1 MTASCHVAA
10 MPTAD
15 LDRIGS
21 RGVDV
26 GNAVVVTVN
35 QNEGGEAA
43 VGEHVALVAH
53 QPARVGGPYAEVG
66 PVFHPRQFVA
76 AGTTARGG
84 RGPSSPPG
92 PPHEPAPTAAPPA
105 HPTVPAQVGDASAGR
120 VAPPLR
126 ACREA
131 PPASAGVAAAVQE
144 VPMQAILVWLQLD
157 LTEVTVDTHV

>member
-15 LDRIGS
+15 LDRSRSRS

-66 PVFHPRQFVA
+66 PVFIHAHSLRRVRPRGVGEVHPRL
-76 AGTTARGG
+76 ARLT
-84 RGPSSPPG
+84 SPPRQLRLQ
-92 PPHEPAPTAAPPA
+92 PTPR
-105 HPTVPAQVGDASAGR
+105 SL
-120 VAPPLR
+120 LR
-126 ACREA
+126 
-131 PPASAGVAAAVQE
+131 
-144 VPMQAILVWLQLD
+144 
-157 LTEVTVDTHV
+157 

>member
-1 MTASCHVAA
+1 MTAGCHVAA

-15 LDRIGS
+15 LDRIRS

-66 PVFHPRQFVA
+66 PVFIHANSLRRVRPRGVGEVHPRLL
-76 AGTTARGG
+76 ARLT
-84 RGPSSPPG
+84 SPPRQLRLQ
-92 PPHEPAPTAAPPA
+92 PTPR
-105 HPTVPAQVGDASAGR
+105 SL
-120 VAPPLR
+120 LR
-126 ACREA
+126 
-131 PPASAGVAAAVQE
+131 
-144 VPMQAILVWLQLD
+144 
-157 LTEVTVDTHV
+157 

>member
-1 MTASCHVAA
+1 VTASCHVAA

-66 PVFHPRQFVA
+66 PVFIHA
-76 AGTTARGG
+76 NSLRGG
-84 RGPSSPPG
+84 YDREGWARSILAFWPASRARPDSCASSPPHG
-92 PPHEPAPTAAPPA
+92 PCSGRRRLSWPGSSSAAR
-105 HPTVPAQVGDASAGR
+105 VP
-120 VAPPLR
+120 
-126 ACREA
+126 
-131 PPASAGVAAAVQE
+131 
-144 VPMQAILVWLQLD
+144 
-157 LTEVTVDTHV
+157 